1 MVAPKTGR
9 ADVDG
14 FEFWVLACIPLS
26 LCPLTI
32 CIINT
37 KMTLLYTYPS
47 TILHPLI
54 HLKLHS
60 SVSRTWHT
68 HTHTQQ
74 TMWGWY
80 KIYKCRSSR
89 SQVHLWTSGVQW
101 EGGLHLETLL
111 FRLSHHWSRRLSV
124 EPLNTGVTK
133 HRKRMEGKSR
143 VPSGEGDPV
152 EIYRETQEARWE
164 AGRLAIADLN
174 RTNKEQC
181 KNKATQNITEYKK
194 R

>member
-1 MVAPKTGR
+1 MLKCFFGQQDIRTWKYTIDRDWNESKTVKMVAPKTGR

-68 HTHTQQ
+68 HTHIHSRQCGGDTRY
-74 TMWGWY
+74 TSAGARDR
-80 KIYKCRSSR
+80 KCTFE
-89 SQVHLWTSGVQW
+89 QVEFNGKVAFTSKR
-101 EGGLHLETLL
+101 
-111 FRLSHHWSRRLSV
+111 FFSV
-124 EPLNTGVTK
+124 FHITDQGN
-133 HRKRMEGKSR
+133 
-143 VPSGEGDPV
+143 
-152 EIYRETQEARWE
+152 
-164 AGRLAIADLN
+164 LALN
-174 RTNKEQC
+174 RWTM
-181 KNKATQNITEYKK
+181 T
-194 R
+194 